1 MAKPTVQFPSSAKA
15 QDAVEKSYK
24 ATLATADKAIKAGK
38 ETTASA
44 LKSTTAAVSQAYEE
58 TVAATQEQVQNTF
71 PQVAD
76 KFENVAGFQRDNLEA
91 LFAAGAVVMK
101 GAETLTEEV
110 IAYNKKAMEDGMAG
124 TKKLFDCRTMQ
135 DLIAVQSELAR
146 LNFEALIAHGTKLT
160 DLTMKLATE
169 VASPLQDRVAKTAE
183 KIGRPLAA

>member
-1 MAKPTVQFPSSAKA
+1 MSKASVPFPPSAKIQESA
-15 QDAVEKSYK
+15 ERAFK
-24 ATLATADKAIKAGK
+24 ASQATAEKAMKVGK

-44 LKSTTAAVSQAYEE
+44 FKSSTAVVSKAYDE
-58 TVAATQEQVQNTF
+58 TVAATQEQVQKTF

-76 KFENVAGFQRDNLEA
+76 KFENIAGFQRDNLEA
-91 LFAAGAVVMK
+91 LFAASAVAMK

-160 DLTMKLATE
+160 DLTMKLASD

-183 KIGRPLAA
+183 QIGKPLVA